1 MRAAPLARH
10 GPVEEGQVG
19 AGAAR
24 AISEEQVIGGRV
36 VLVHGFLDPPQPQRF
51 GIEPVVGRSVGGDRR
66 QVVNTGEL
74 HVWPP
79 VVAFRYRPRT
89 PTPPAAP
96 ARRRRSKIANGRR
109 ATMPRR
115 CATLPTGPRPS
126 EQASNQA
133 LSRPPPPLR
142 SPEAR

>member
-24 AISEEQVIGGRV
+24 AIIEEQVIGGRV

-96 ARRRRSKIANGRR
+96 DRSEEH
-109 ATMPRR
+109 T
-115 CATLPTGPRPS
+115 S
-126 EQASNQA
+126 ELQSLMRISYSVFCLKKKNKTQ
-133 LSRPPPPLR
+133 
-142 SPEAR
+142 